1 MKKLLAVLLVA
12 LSVNGFAQ
20 SQKLTWHTDMNKA
33 IELSVKTKKPLFMFF
48 TGSDWCGW
56 CKKLVAEVFEK
67 EEFKTWATK
76 NVILVELDFPKR
88 TPISEQLKKQNG
100 ELGQMFGVRGYPT
113 IHFVKPGKDEK
124 GNTNLNSIGQTGY
137 VAGGPSAWIASA
149 NQILKIK

>member
-12 LSVNGFAQ
+12 LSLNGFAQ

-67 EEFKTWATK
+67 RR
-76 NVILVELDFPKR
+76 I
-88 TPISEQLKKQNG
+88 
-100 ELGQMFGVRGYPT
+100 
-113 IHFVKPGKDEK
+113 
-124 GNTNLNSIGQTGY
+124 
-137 VAGGPSAWIASA
+137 
-149 NQILKIK
+149 